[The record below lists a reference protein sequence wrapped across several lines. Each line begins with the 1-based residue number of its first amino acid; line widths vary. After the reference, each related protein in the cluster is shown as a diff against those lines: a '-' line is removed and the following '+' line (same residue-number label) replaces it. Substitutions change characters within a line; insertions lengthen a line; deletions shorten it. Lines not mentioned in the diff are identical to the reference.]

1 MSSWFAVDPWKP
13 IDVPSAKLPHT
24 PDKLWAV
31 LRDLA
36 VEKSKRY
43 KAREGLTYC
52 NVFLW
57 DVCRA
62 MGCEIP
68 HWVDK
73 DGNRADV
80 GKGKELS
87 ANGTV
92 RWLDEH
98 GARHGWVDADRET
111 AMDAAARGHVV
122 VLGWDSKSVKPGHVA
137 VMLPKGTIAQ
147 AGRRN
152 FVGETISQ
160 GFGTLPV
167 RFWIQ
172 AKGPHSALTEKPK
185 QGRVG
190 T

>member
-13 IDVPSAKLPHT
+13 IDVPASKLPHT
-24 PDKLWAV
+24 PDKLRAV

-36 VEKSKRY
+36 VEKSQRY
-43 KAREGLTYC
+43 KAREGQTWC
-52 NVFLW
+52 NIFLW

-80 GKGKELS
+80 GKGRELS
-87 ANGTV
+87 ANGMV

-122 VLGWDSKSVKPGHVA
+122 VLGWDSKSAKSGHVA
-137 VMLPKGTIAQ
+137 VMLPEGTIAQ

-160 GFGTLPV
+160 GFGALPV

-185 QGRVG
+185 QGRVRA
-190 T
+190 